1 VTVTRQILLRLAV
14 AAAAVAACAC
24 GSPSGPELNVYAA
37 QGQEVTT
44 PLTDAWQKKNPGLR
58 INVIRGGAGELLSRA
73 RAEKGNPL
81 GDVFW
86 GGALELYRAN
96 DDLFAAADVP
106 EEAAAFA
113 SPDPRKKWHPWT
125 RNVIHLAVN
134 TRRVPDDVPRSLRD
148 LADPKWAARGRIGLS
163 NPASSGTAY
172 TIVPALIT
180 AHGWDFLE
188 ALLRNVRMTD
198 YSETSFKWL
207 KDGEVAAG
215 FLFESILKDYI
226 SAGAPLKMVIPEEG
240 IIQQADGCGV
250 LAGARHPEAA
260 QAFLLWMA
268 SEEAHAIVRGAVG
281 RRSARKGVAPPD
293 GLIDLTGLKVIEPDP
308 QWVTEKRDEIL
319 KRFAEARARAQP

>member
-1 VTVTRQILLRLAV
+1 MASRTLLRLA
-14 AAAAVAACAC
+14 AAAAAALAGCAC
-24 GSPSGPELNVYAA
+24 GSRSGPELNVYAA

-44 PLTDAWQKKNPGLR
+44 PLTDAWQKKNPDLR
-58 INVIRGGAGELLSRA
+58 INVIRGGAGELLSRV
-73 RAEKGNPL
+73 RAEKANPL

-96 DDLFAAADVP
+96 DDLFAATDVP
-106 EEAAAFA
+106 GEADAFA
-113 SPDPRKKWHPWT
+113 SRDPVKKWHPWT

-134 TRRVPDDVPRSLRD
+134 TRRVPDDLPRSLRD
-148 LADPKWAARGRIGLS
+148 LADPKWASRGRIGLS

-180 AHGWDFLE
+180 VHGWDFLE

-207 KDGEVAAG
+207 KDGEVGAG

-240 IIQQADGCGV
+240 IIQQADGCGL
-250 LAGARHPEAA
+250 LAGARHPAAA
-260 QAFLLWMA
+260 QAFLAWMA
-268 SEEAHAIVRGAVG
+268 GEEAHGIVRGAVG

-308 QWVTEKRDEIL
+308 EWVTSKRDDIL
-319 KRFAEARARAQP
+319 RRFAEARARAQP